1 MTDRKI
7 INSIERAR
15 RENNRLWMNLLR
27 LALTHAPKE
36 ARATL
41 KKINAKD
48 REISRLLRKLSS

>member
-1 MTDRKI
+1 MNDRLI
-7 INSIERAR
+7 INAVERAR
-15 RENNRLWMNLLR
+15 RENNRNWMRLLR

-48 REISRLLRKLSS
+48 REISRLLRRLTR